1 MSSVKKKK
9 INDFKVKAVNLSDV
23 KEVYNL
29 PVKGSKLGLGLL
41 HNTFIVAPK
50 NSGKSHL
57 IYRILKATTTPET
70 KIVIICPTHD
80 KDALYKKLIKDFT
93 NKGYDISSYYEIDDI
108 LPQIL
113 EEDELEDD
121 ISSSDSDEEVEPPSV
136 YFSPDM
142 NDDFQEYEFVDSKPE
157 EKMKSKRKKKKKKY
171 QVPKRIIIF
180 DDLSQGCRNPS
191 LDLWLKRHRHY
202 NTSNIISVQYYH
214 DCLPSSYRQADNFIA
229 FPKLSKKKIKELHH
243 LSDSNLTLSK
253 FSDLYYDATSKKY
266 NFFNISLRNN
276 TYKKN
281 FDELYLL

>member
-23 KEVYNL
+23 KETYNL
-29 PVKGSKLGLGLL
+29 PVKGEKLGLGLL

-70 KIVIICPTHD
+70 KLVIICPTHD
-80 KDALYKKLIKDFT
+80 KDPLYKKLIKDFT
-93 NKGYDISSYYEIDDI
+93 NRGYDIDSYYEIDDVLKDI
-108 LPQIL
+108 MD
-113 EEDELEDD
+113 EDEIEES
-121 ISSSDSDEEVEPPSV
+121 ISSSEDEQPEPPSV

-142 NDDFQEYEFVDSKPE
+142 DDDFNEYQFVENPE
-157 EKMKSKRKKKKKKY
+157 KKMKSKKKKKKKKKY
-171 QVPKRIIIF
+171 QVPKRVIIF
-180 DDLSQGCRNPS
+180 DDLSQGCRNPL

-202 NTSNIISVQYYH
+202 QTSNIISVQYYH

-243 LSDSNLTLSK
+243 LSDSNLSLSK